1 MMRALIVDDELHA
14 REELEALLQETG
26 EFAVVG
32 QCANAIEALR
42 EIRQQKPDVLFL
54 DVQMPAIDGF
64 ELLSM
69 IDEEVVPNT
78 VFVTAFD
85 EYAVQAF
92 EQDALDYLVKP
103 VETERLAKTIRKL
116 KKNLSQGLRPL
127 YQTPEIRSIPCVLT
141 NRIKLVPTGE
151 VEFVRSE
158 LAGVYVVSPKGEFFT
173 ELTLAVLERKTNLV
187 RCHKQFLVNIEQIDE
202 ILLEEST
209 SPRIR
214 TTSGKTVPV
223 SRRYF
228 RKLKEMLGF

>member
-26 EFAVVG
+26 EFAAVS
-32 QCANAIEALR
+32 QCGNAIEALR

-54 DVQMPAIDGF
+54 DVQMPAINGF
-64 ELLSM
+64 ELLGM
-69 IDEEVVPNT
+69 IDEEAVPNT

-85 EYAVQAF
+85 DYAVKAF
-92 EQDALDYLVKP
+92 EENALDYLVKP

-116 KKNLSQGLRPL
+116 KKNLTQGVRPV
-127 YQTPEIRSIPCVLT
+127 YAAPEIRSIPCIMT
-141 NRIKLVPTGE
+141 NRIKLISTSE

-173 ELTLAVLERKTNLV
+173 ELTLSVLEKKTNLV
-187 RCHKQFLVNIEQIDE
+187 RCHKQFLVNLDHIDE
-202 ILLEEST
+202 ILLEESA
-209 SPRIR
+209 SARIR
-214 TTSGKTVPV
+214 TQSGAFVPI

-228 RKLKEMLGF
+228 RKFKELLGF